1 MELWLGGIGGEVDI
15 RLSIVKKREPMDGP
29 PRVSGED
36 ARRRTGMVG
45 HEAIVTKAKVRRE
58 FTEFYDQWR
67 DPIRRA
73 LALAI
78 GDITL
83 ADEAVDEAMTRAVAS
98 WNKIHR
104 YDRPEGWVY
113 RVGLNYSR
121 GLFRKRRYEIVTQ
134 LDPEL
139 MPTDAALPDVDVIAA
154 VGRLSSRLRPVVV
167 ARYYLD
173 WSTAEVADALH
184 IPEGTVKSRLSRA
197 LSRLARDL
205 GGSQ

>member
-1 MELWLGGIGGEVDI
+1 
-15 RLSIVKKREPMDGP
+15 
-29 PRVSGED
+29 
-36 ARRRTGMVG
+36 MVG
-45 HEAIVTKAKVRRE
+45 HEAIVTNAQVRRE

-98 WNKIHR
+98 WDKIHM

-139 MPTDAALPDVDVIAA
+139 MPTDTAFPDVDVIAA

-197 LSRLARDL
+197 LSRLAGDL